1 MAYLKKS
8 GPRTR
13 STYQASRGASA
24 HPTERFQATCAQCSA
39 VCEVPFKP
47 NGKKPVYCRNCFK
60 KDEAPASTVH
70 GVSRSTGPSSS
81 DDLTRQFD
89 MLNFKLDRLIK
100 AVEGRSRT

>member
-8 GPRTR
+8 APRTR

-24 HPTERFQATCAQCSA
+24 HPTERFQATCAQCNA

-60 KDEAPASTVH
+60 KDEAPASGDH
-70 GVSRSTGPSSS
+70 RSAGRATS

-100 AVEGRSRT
+100 VVEGRSRA